1 MSVYLNSI
9 VKDRD
14 DGKVFFSLKSIF
26 LFEMKDILKDIIKYA
41 IVFFKNT
48 CGPLFTQP
56 TQPKSLFCH
65 NKNLSYLFVSLKTKL
80 LKPINS
86 QLNFS
91 QLNSSRQ
98 YFYLAIIP
106 ASQTHL
112 EQAPRRLVGDAGHDA
127 QSRKSTCVHQRRRQA
142 YQTSAS
148 NPASKQVG
156 LHLNCLCAS
165 DRANPIIRKYV
176 PRILHRQ
183 GRPCI
188 ATYSVTWFK
197 DCTTFKHVT
206 VTLIHPVQGMG
217 RPEFLKFSSALRR

>member
-112 EQAPRRLVGDAGHDA
+112 EQAGLWETQDMTHNQGNRPV
-127 QSRKSTCVHQRRRQA
+127 C
-142 YQTSAS
+142 TSA
-148 NPASKQVG
+148 
-156 LHLNCLCAS
+156 
-165 DRANPIIRKYV
+165 
-176 PRILHRQ
+176 
-183 GRPCI
+183 GRPTRLAQAI
-188 ATYSVTWFK
+188 
-197 DCTTFKHVT
+197 
-206 VTLIHPVQGMG
+206 L
-217 RPEFLKFSSALRR
+217 LRNRLAST